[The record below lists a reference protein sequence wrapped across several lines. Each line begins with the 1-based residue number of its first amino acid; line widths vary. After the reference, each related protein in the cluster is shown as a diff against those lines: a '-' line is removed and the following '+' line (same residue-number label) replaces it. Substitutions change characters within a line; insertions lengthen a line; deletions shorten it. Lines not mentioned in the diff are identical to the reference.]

1 MRTRGSEVPLAA
13 AARNVADRAR
23 EFVRLELELAATEL
37 KRKLVAVGL
46 GIGLLVGAVVL
57 LLFGLGFALAGGA
70 AGLETAL
77 PTWASLLIVA
87 GALLLTAATLAALGV
102 AALRRGT
109 PPVPQQAIEEA
120 KLTTE
125 ALRSDGNA

>member
-1 MRTRGSEVPLAA
+1 VPLAT

-23 EFVRLELELAATEL
+23 ALVRLELELAATEV
-37 KRKLVAVGL
+37 KRKIVALAL
-46 GIGLLVGAVVL
+46 GIGLLAGAVLLVL
-57 LLFGLGFALAGGA
+57 YGLGFLFAGAA

-77 PTWASLLIVA
+77 PAWASLLIVA
-87 GALLLTAATLAALGV
+87 GALFLTAGALAAVGR

-125 ALRSDGNA
+125 ALRSDGSA

>member
-1 MRTRGSEVPLAA
+1 LPLAA

-23 EFVRLELELAATEL
+23 ELVRLELELAAAEL
-37 KRKLVAVGL
+37 KRKLAALAV

-57 LLFGLGFALAGGA
+57 LLYGLGFLFAGAA

-87 GALLLTAATLAALGV
+87 GALLLTAVTLALLGV

-120 KLTTE
+120 KLTAE
-125 ALRSDGNA
+125 ALRSDGSA